1 MTLTLPKF
9 YGGYEKFQFTT
20 SRYLGTLSKRFLRVG
35 SIQHEGSLFLPPANV
50 LPIIKGGAIFTIWNV
65 GSHNILLKDNQGG
78 SVGCIQG
85 TGHSSA
91 SACWTNVFL
100 LDSSTVAGVWHINC
114 AACQDP
120 TNSNTDDTTFT
131 DDCGGGLLDPCGDDT
146 TTTTETDDDG
156 TVHHQQ
162 QA

>member
-9 YGGYEKFQFTT
+9 YGGYEKFQWTGNK
-20 SRYLGTLSKRFLRVG
+20 YLGTLSKRFLRVG

-50 LPIIKGGAIFTIWNV
+50 LPIIRGGAIFTIWNV

-85 TGHSSA
+85 TSREPA
-91 SACWTNVFL
+91 TPACWTNVFL
-100 LDSSTVAGVWHINC
+100 LDSSTAAGGWHINC
-114 AACQDP
+114 VTCSDP
-120 TNSNTDDTTFT
+120 TNSDTDDTTFT
-131 DDCGGGLLDPCGDDT
+131 DDCVPGVDCVDT

-156 TVHHQQ
+156 TVHVHQQ
-162 QA
+162 I